1 MREILFRG
9 KDKDGNWVEGDLIH
23 DYIAIETVDDT
34 IYDWPDPIP
43 VSIKQ
48 KDCFPVEVVQETVG
62 QFTGLTDKNGV
73 KIFEGDIYKDSW
85 GKLSVVEFFY
95 ADEHKTSGHGSS
107 DRIIIVGLK
116 LDFVPKHIEV
126 IGNIHY
132 NPEILNQ

>member
-43 VSIKQ
+43 ASIKQ
-48 KDCFPVEVVQETVG
+48 KDCFPVEVIQETVG

-73 KIFEGDIYKDSW
+73 KIFEGDIVVFDDGDGW
-85 GKLSVVEFFY
+85 ELERMVVEFTNGAFNVCCFHS
-95 ADEHKTSGHGSS
+95 EQLIFIHEP
-107 DRIIIVGLK
+107 RI
-116 LDFVPKHIEV
+116 IEV
-126 IGNIHY
+126 IGNIHD
-132 NPEILNQ
+132 NTEILNQ

>member
-1 MREILFRG
+1 M
-9 KDKDGNWVEGDLIH
+9 VH

-126 IGNIHY
+126 IGNIHD

>member
-43 VSIKQ
+43 ASIKQ

-62 QFTGLTDKNGV
+62 QYIGKKDINNKMIFTG
-73 KIFEGDIYKDSW
+73 DI
-85 GKLSVVEFFY
+85 
-95 ADEHKTSGHGSS
+95 TS
-107 DRIIIVGLK
+107 R
-116 LDFVPKHIEV
+116 
-126 IGNIHY
+126 GNIIKY
-132 NPEILNQ
+132 NEEKCLYAEHASNANYISEVE